1 MNLSIEVLKTE
12 ADKDS
17 YFIYEYMDDFISLIM
32 KDEDEVC
39 FLETDDR
46 DINIISSRDTIH
58 IIFNS
63 INKSYNRNN
72 DEIFYRINKILD
84 KYKNRFQRQVITFC
98 GEDALNHIKDVIK
111 IINRFNPKEGS
122 NIEFNIMGNG
132 VLLTDSVVDAV
143 ITTNVEVYVAL
154 DEEDCYYEQVK
165 DNLLRYKKRYLS
177 NNNSI
182 KIMTSYDFHTDLVK
196 MSDFYEESGL
206 YVAILK
212 ERFLYNETKSEKISQ
227 ELIDKYLEEYKILE
241 HKYNRNN
248 LKGSYYSSFLKLF
261 LG

>member
-32 KDEDEVC
+32 KNEDEVC

-72 DEIFYRINKILD
+72 DEIFCRINKILD
-84 KYKNRFQRQVITFC
+84 KYKNRYQRQIITFC
-98 GEDALNHIKDVIK
+98 GEDALKHIEDIIK
-111 IINRFNPKEGS
+111 IINRFNPKGS

-177 NNNSI
+177 NNNI

-196 MSDFYEESGL
+196 MSDFYEDSGL

-241 HKYNRNN
+241 HKYNGNN
-248 LKGSYYSSFLKLF
+248 LKGNYCSSFLKLF

>member
-12 ADKDS
+12 ADKGS
-17 YFIYEYMDDFISLIM
+17 YLIYEYIDDFISLIM
-32 KDEDEVC
+32 RNEDEVC

-63 INKSYNRNN
+63 INKSYNINS
-72 DEIFYRINKILD
+72 DEIFYRLNKILD
-84 KYKNRFQRQVITFC
+84 KYKNRFQKQVITFC
-98 GEDALNHIKDVIK
+98 GEDALSHIKDITK
-111 IINRFNPKEGS
+111 IINRFNFKKVS

-132 VLLTDSVVDAV
+132 ALLTDSVVDAV

-154 DEEDCYYEQVK
+154 DEEDCYYEQIK

-177 NNNSI
+177 NNNI

-241 HKYNRNN
+241 GKYNRNN

>member
-1 MNLSIEVLKTE
+1 
-12 ADKDS
+12 
-17 YFIYEYMDDFISLIM
+17 M
-32 KDEDEVC
+32 KNEDEVC

-46 DINIISSRDTIH
+46 DIDIISSRNTIH

-63 INKSYNRNN
+63 INKRYYINS
-72 DEIFYRINKILD
+72 DEIFYRINKIFD
-84 KYKNRFQRQVITFC
+84 KYKNRFQKPIITFC
-98 GEDALNHIKDVIK
+98 GEDVLNNIKDIVK
-111 IINRFNPKEGS
+111 IINRFNLKVDS

-177 NNNSI
+177 NNNI

-241 HKYNRNN
+241 GKYNRNN
-248 LKGSYYSSFLKLF
+248 LNGSYCSSFLKLF

>member
-1 MNLSIEVLKTE
+1 MNLSFEVLKTE
-12 ADKDS
+12 ADKGS
-17 YFIYEYMDDFISLIM
+17 YLIYEYIDDFISLIM
-32 KDEDEVC
+32 KNEDEVC

-46 DINIISSRDTIH
+46 DINIISSRGTIH

-63 INKSYNRNN
+63 INEGYNINS
-72 DEIFYRINKILD
+72 DEIFYRLNKILD
-84 KYKNRFQRQVITFC
+84 KYKNRFQKQVITFC
-98 GEDALNHIKDVIK
+98 GEDALNHIKGITK
-111 IINRFNPKEGS
+111 IINRFNFKEEI
-122 NIEFNIMGNG
+122 NIKFNIMGNG

-154 DEEDCYYEQVK
+154 DEEDCYYDQVK
-165 DNLLRYKKRYLS
+165 NNLLRYKKRYLS
-177 NNNSI
+177 NNNI

-206 YVAILK
+206 YIAILK
-212 ERFLYNETKSEKISQ
+212 EKFLYNETKSEKISQ

-241 HKYNRNN
+241 HKYNSNN
-248 LKGSYYSSFLKLF
+248 LKGNYCSSFLKLF

>member
-1 MNLSIEVLKTE
+1 MNLSIEVLRTE

-17 YFIYEYMDDFISLIM
+17 YFIYEYMDDFINLIM
-32 KDEDEVC
+32 KNEDKVC

-98 GEDALNHIKDVIK
+98 GEDALNHIKDIIK
-111 IINRFNPKEGS
+111 IINKFNLKEGS

-177 NNNSI
+177 NNNI

-241 HKYNRNN
+241 CKYNRNN
-248 LKGSYYSSFLKLF
+248 LNGSYCSSFLKLF

>member
-1 MNLSIEVLKTE
+1 MNLSFEVLKTE
-12 ADKDS
+12 ADKGS
-17 YFIYEYMDDFISLIM
+17 YLIYEYIDDFISLIM
-32 KDEDEVC
+32 KNEDEVC

-63 INKSYNRNN
+63 INKSYNINS
-72 DEIFYRINKILD
+72 DEIFYRLNKILD
-84 KYKNRFQRQVITFC
+84 KYKNRFQKQVITFC
-98 GEDALNHIKDVIK
+98 GEDALNHIEDIIK
-111 IINRFNPKEGS
+111 IINRFNPKGS

-177 NNNSI
+177 NNNI

-206 YVAILK
+206 YIAILK

-241 HKYNRNN
+241 HKYYSNN
-248 LKGSYYSSFLKLF
+248 LKGNYCSSFLKLF

>member
-1 MNLSIEVLKTE
+1 
-12 ADKDS
+12 
-17 YFIYEYMDDFISLIM
+17 MDDFIKLIM
-32 KDEDEVC
+32 KNEDEVC
-39 FLETDDR
+39 FLEIDDR

-58 IIFNS
+58 IMFNS
-63 INKSYNRNN
+63 INKSYNINN
-72 DEIFYRINKILD
+72 DEIVYRINKIFD

-98 GEDALNHIKDVIK
+98 GEDALNHIKDIIK
-111 IINRFNPKEGS
+111 IINRFNFKEGS
-122 NIEFNIMGNG
+122 NIEFNIIGNG
-132 VLLTDSVVDAV
+132 LLLTDSVVDAV
-143 ITTNVEVYVAL
+143 VTTNVEVYVVL
-154 DEEDCYYEQVK
+154 DEENCYYDQVK
-165 DNLLRYKKRYLS
+165 DNLLRYKKRYF
-177 NNNSI
+177 NNNNI

-241 HKYNRNN
+241 RKYNSKN
-248 LKGSYYSSFLKLF
+248 LKGSYYLNFLKLF